1 MQKRPLTV
9 ARLSGL
15 GRPTPSARALAQ
27 PIPQLL
33 DDCLAPT
40 FRQAVRHQA
49 GSRRATAACLGPRN
63 GSGTTAPAPGWPNLD
78 KARRSKSTFNTTRH
92 PPSSSGPP
100 PTVPAAVH
108 NLLDVHNGPPRTTCR
123 RDPSS
128 RHLPPCTA
136 KWLCTAATS
145 SAWLHESSTTALLA
159 TSWQPSAAA
168 LRTRLTS
175 SQQAGKPSP
184 ATFADVELQSNLGRL
199 SPMALQAPPAAST
212 GSLSWQPA
220 GNPWWPPSSQQT
232 CSPGAPASRTSSST
246 SLVSPAT
253 GLMPRAASTA
263 GQPAL
268 GRCPLPK
275 PR

>member
-1 MQKRPLTV
+1 MALAPLRPPRVGPTSTRHAARSPPSTPRGILRRAQVLPPRCLPLCTTFWMCTT
-9 ARLSGL
+9 ARLE
-15 GRPTPSARALAQ
+15 RLAAG
-27 PIPQLL
+27 IL
-33 DDCLAPT
+33 D
-40 FRQAVRHQA
+40 R
-49 GSRRATAACLGPRN
+49 
-63 GSGTTAPAPGWPNLD
+63 GT
-78 KARRSKSTFNTTRH
+78 
-92 PPSSSGPP
+92 
-100 PTVPAAVH
+100 
-108 NLLDVHNGPPRTTCR
+108 
-123 RDPSS
+123 
-128 RHLPPCTA
+128 
-136 KWLCTAATS
+136 
-145 SAWLHESSTTALLA
+145 WLHESSTTALLA